1 MPHFPI
7 LNKQLSV
14 NCLHWFHCMPGML
27 PLFHLQIFQVGSLN
41 NLGGHK
47 SALTKVV
54 KFPFLGHEVS
64 SEAFE
69 TYGEFPED

>member
-1 MPHFPI
+1 
-7 LNKQLSV
+7 
-14 NCLHWFHCMPGML
+14 MPGML

-47 SALTKVV
+47 SALTKIV

-69 TYGEFPED
+69 TFEEFPED